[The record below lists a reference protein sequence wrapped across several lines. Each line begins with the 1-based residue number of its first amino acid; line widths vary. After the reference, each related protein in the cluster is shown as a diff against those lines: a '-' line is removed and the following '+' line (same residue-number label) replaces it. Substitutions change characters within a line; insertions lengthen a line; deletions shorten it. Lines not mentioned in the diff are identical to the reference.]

1 MNRQAFFRVLL
12 SLLLLLSQQ
21 MAMSHALS
29 HWTASID
36 GARGAQQLE
45 LDEGG
50 NPGSALARDQSCKQC
65 LAFAQ
70 LATPVASAACTF
82 VASDADPT
90 WAAASSASALC
101 ARTDCAFQP
110 RGPPRA

>member
-1 MNRQAFFRVLL
+1 MNRQAFVRVLL
-12 SLLLLLSQQ
+12 SLLLLMSQQ

-36 GARGAQQLE
+36 GVQQVQ
-45 LDEGG
+45 LDEE
-50 NPGSALARDQSCKQC
+50 GSLSTALAKDQSCNQC

-82 VASDADPT
+82 VALDADPT
-90 WAAASSASALC
+90 YIASSTASALC
-101 ARTDCAFQP
+101 ARTVCVFQP
-110 RGPPRA
+110 RGPPQA